1 VTELRK
7 SIPSG
12 CQSCTQADTLY
23 SYLFFLFFF
32 FILLVAAGATLT
44 TMTTTFSIYL
54 DASWSLKLTELKTQD
69 TLESARTYMGH
80 LEATVTI

>member
-1 VTELRK
+1 MSV
-7 SIPSG
+7 
-12 CQSCTQADTLY
+12 LY
-23 SYLFFLFFF
+23 PGRYALFILILPFFF
-32 FILLVAAGATLT
+32 FILPVAAGTTLT

-69 TLESARTYMGH
+69 TLESSRTYMGH